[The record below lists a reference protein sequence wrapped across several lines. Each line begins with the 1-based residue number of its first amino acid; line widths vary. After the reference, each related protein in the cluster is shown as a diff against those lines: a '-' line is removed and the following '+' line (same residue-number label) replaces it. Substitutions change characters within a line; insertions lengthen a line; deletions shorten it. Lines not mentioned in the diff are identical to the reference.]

1 MNRKAKPGRGQFVI
15 ALREKLGM
23 NQRQFAN
30 ACGLDRGL
38 MSNIEHDR
46 NKLSTLT
53 MRNAIAMGA
62 GLTLDALNAYLD
74 DGASLESILGGQ
86 PRLGEAA

>member
-1 MNRKAKPGRGQFVI
+1 MKPGRGSEVK
-15 ALREKLGM
+15 ALRLRLGM
-23 NQRQFAN
+23 NQRQFAD

-46 NKLSTLT
+46 NKLTSLA
-53 MRNAIAMGA
+53 MRKAIAAGA

-74 DGASLESILGGQ
+74 DGAELDL
-86 PRLGEAA
+86 PMVAA